1 MDNISCD
8 WLKKMNDDF
17 DGFSISLS
25 IILGKNDNKNGLS
38 FVIIEKS
45 VNFVAFFKKKQDC
58 SLTKMLKI

>member
-45 VNFVAFFKKKQDC
+45 VNFVAVLRNK
-58 SLTKMLKI
+58 LR

>member
-17 DGFSISLS
+17 DGFSISLL

-38 FVIIEKS
+38 FVLIEKS
-45 VNFVAFFKKKQDC
+45 VNFVAFFKKKQDVV
-58 SLTKMLKI
+58 